1 MAGETSLTTGD
12 GRDLLI
18 GVSPFSRP
26 DPRLVLAL
34 VRAGALGVLDAGRD
48 PQRATAAI
56 AELESS
62 AHLAYGVRVCLRSGL
77 DPSNL
82 SQRVDTVL
90 LADHGSCGAN
100 LSELRAEVE
109 RWGDGGRRVLV
120 EVRSPIEARLAV
132 AAGACGLIA
141 RGSEGGGLVGEET
154 AFILLQHLA
163 CKFDLPVWVAGGI
176 GAHTAAGAI
185 AGGARG
191 VLVDAQLALLRES
204 SLPGDVAVA
213 VKAMDGG
220 DTVVLGGHRV
230 FTRPDLPVAALA
242 PDTPADYVSA
252 RIGGDDLHT
261 QLLPAGQE
269 AALASSL
276 AARWPTAGAFVDGL
290 RRSIAE
296 HVRMAQ
302 RLDPL
307 GPSSPLA
314 AGLGTRYP
322 IAQGPMTRVSDRARF
337 AASVADAGG
346 LPFLALS
353 LMSGA
358 ESSDLLEE
366 TSRMLGNRSWG
377 AGILGFVPPE
387 IRAAQL
393 EAIVRVRPPVALIA
407 GGRPAQARPL
417 EDVGIKTYLHV
428 PSPGLLKRFVRDGAR
443 RFVLE
448 GRECGGHVGPRSS
461 FALWETQIETLLASG
476 HAGEVSVLFAGGI
489 QDARSAAVV
498 AAIAAPLAER
508 GAEVGV
514 LMGTAYLFTEEAV
527 LTGAIQRGFQQ
538 AALECGQTVLLETAP
553 GHSTRCAD
561 SEYVRAFAAERQRL
575 QAAGAEPDEIWAALE
590 VLNLGRLRIASKG
603 LVRDG
608 DSLVAV
614 GEDVQ
619 TREGMFMLGQAAA
632 LRSQPSTVAA
642 LHEDVSVGGSE
653 WLAGIEAPDV
663 APSHR
668 ADRDDDIA
676 IVGMACV
683 FPGAPDADTYWSNL
697 VRGTDSVTEVPPER
711 WDPEV
716 YYDPSSFAT
725 GAGRKTPSK
734 WGGFLPAVAFDAL
747 SYGIPPRSLEAIEPV
762 QLLSLDVASKAL
774 DDAGYGKD
782 SQRDFDRARISVVF
796 GAEAGTDLASAYG
809 FRALAPRYL
818 GELSDDLD
826 DALPELTE
834 DSFPGLLT
842 NVIAGRVANRLDLGG
857 VNYTVDAACASS
869 LAAVDVAVKELRA
882 GTSDMVICGGADL
895 HNGINDYLLFASTHA
910 LSPKGRC
917 ASFDAAADGIALG
930 EGVACV
936 VLKRLADA
944 ERDGDRVYAVVK
956 AIAGSSD
963 GRSLGLTAPRPEG
976 QRRALERAYDQ
987 AGVSPAEVG
996 LVEGHG
1002 TGTVVGDKT
1011 ELAVLTQLFDESGA
1025 ERAGCALGSVKS
1037 QIGHTK
1043 CAAGLAGLIKVARS
1057 VYHGVLPPTIHLEG
1071 PNPGFDA
1078 GESPFRFNT
1087 EARPWLGRK
1096 KVAGLSA
1103 FGFGGTNFHAVVASA
1118 GGADQAEPGYGVE
1131 AWPAELFLL
1140 RGHDRHA
1147 AIPFLDQL
1155 AKRARELAAR
1165 PAGAQG
1171 PKLRDFAAASASNGS
1186 GQVQAAVVAMDFA
1199 HLAEKLEV
1207 AKERLTSQGLR
1218 SQPVDPVAGVH
1229 VADDAQPI
1237 GPGRVAF
1244 LFPGQGSQKP
1254 GMLSELF
1261 VTLPELRDQ
1270 LEANPQMARVMFPG
1284 AAFDRNARHAQLEA
1298 ITDTTVAQPALG
1310 IAGLAAARALAIAG
1324 IRPDMV
1330 AGHSYGEL
1338 VALTVAGVIGEDE
1351 LVDLS
1356 VARAEEIISAA
1367 GTEPGSMAAVA
1378 ATYDEVR
1385 VLLGQAG
1392 DVVIANDNAPRQV
1405 VVSGPTAALEDACEV
1420 LRAAGLGVRRF
1431 PVSCAF
1437 HSPVVAGA
1445 AEGFAKRLADAEFN
1459 PPTVPV
1465 WSNTT
1470 ARPYAGTAT
1479 QMRAQLATQLASPVR
1494 FREQI
1499 EAMYEAGARFFV
1511 EVGPGQVL
1519 TGLVTKIL
1527 GEREHSAIGL
1537 ESGGAGIDGY
1547 LNLLAE
1553 LAVRGASVDLTA
1565 LYGGRAAPAD
1575 LDTVLPP
1582 APAWV
1587 VNGHL
1592 VKTVGGDVVTGGTS
1606 SLSARTAV
1614 GASRS
1619 AGGSDPR
1626 TAAVVEYLRAMRETV
1641 AAGRDVMLAYL
1652 GAPAVE
1658 PLSVPP
1664 VVQANVLDGDPAPT
1678 ARQLGEPRT
1687 TAEAAP
1693 AGAAP
1698 DDAGAGGAAEQEWT
1712 TESLA
1717 KLVLGIV
1724 SERTGYPIEML
1735 DGGLDLEADLSIDSI
1750 KRLEIVGEI
1759 ADRIGLGEDAGAEL
1773 DDEVTEELV
1782 RLKTLDGIV
1791 GWLHS
1796 TIAAVASA
1804 ATTEGAPGTSPGA
1817 GKPSAVQA
1825 DEPERELELG
1835 AAPPRPADGDVSEDV
1850 PPVSMR
1856 LVPRLVAATDAG
1868 PRRQLAAGTQIVL
1881 TDDEGGSTS
1890 AELEQLLSSNG
1901 LAVRRVARSE
1911 PLGPT
1916 DVLVHLAALG
1926 SASGSRPL
1934 GLFERARE
1942 AFSEGATVV
1951 LAVSAMDGRLGL
1963 GEDLVDGARLT
1974 ATQVAVNGSLRF
1986 AGMRGVIKA
1995 IGRELPAVT
2004 ARLVDLH
2011 SSISPQDRARMIFE
2025 ELISGDSLVEVGRR
2039 HGERSTLHVVEEV
2052 EEPVAGDSEIVGRDA
2067 VILVTGGARGV
2078 TAKVAVELA
2087 SRWGC
2092 RFVLAGRSELPD
2104 AEEDPALAAARDAVS
2119 LRRLLAQSR
2128 GGTPAEIEA
2137 EVRRILAAREIRS
2150 TLAALGRASAGVEYR
2165 RVDVSSAAATAAL
2178 ARDVREFY
2186 GRLDGVIHGAGVL
2199 EDARI
2204 ADKSSESFERVFR
2217 TKVTGALAL
2226 ADSLDA
2232 RTRFVVFFSSVSGIF
2247 GNRGQVDYSAA
2258 NEALAAIARWLDA
2271 RVAGRVV
2278 AIDWGPFAG
2287 GGMVSPEL
2295 EREFARR
2302 GVGLL
2307 DVDDAVARLLGE
2319 LSSSSSEPEVIV
2331 MRAQPESFGWHA
2343 DLVVAAE
2350 HGHGGEAGDLDAPA
2364 GAAQISD
2371 G

>member
-1 MAGETSLTTGD
+1 MSGEPRTTAD
-12 GRDLLI
+12 DVRDLLI

-26 DPRLVLAL
+26 DPRLVVAL
-34 VRAGALGVLDAGRD
+34 VRAGAVGVLDAGRD
-48 PQRATAAI
+48 PERAIAGL
-56 AELESS
+56 AELERN
-62 AHLAYGVRVCLRSGL
+62 APPAYGVRVCRRSGL
-77 DPSNL
+77 APSHL
-82 SQRVDTVL
+82 SPRADTVL
-90 LADHGSCGAN
+90 LGDQGSCGAN
-100 LSELRAEVE
+100 VSELRAEIE
-109 RWGDGGRRVLV
+109 AWGDGGRRVLV
-120 EVRSPIEARLAV
+120 EVRSPNEARLAA

-163 CKFDLPVWVAGGI
+163 GKFDLPVWVAGGI

-191 VLVDAQLALLRES
+191 VLLDVQLALLRES
-204 SLPGDVAVA
+204 TLAGEIAAA

-220 DTVVLGGHRV
+220 DNAVIGGYRV
-230 FTRPDLPVAALA
+230 FTRPDLPVAALGA
-242 PDTPADYVSA
+242 DTPREVVAA
-252 RIGGDDLHT
+252 RLGGDDLQS

-269 AALASSL
+269 AAFASSL
-276 AARWPTAGAFVDGL
+276 AARWPTAGALVDGL
-290 RRSIAE
+290 RKTIAE
-296 HVRMAQ
+296 HLRTAQ

-307 GPSSPLA
+307 GPSAPLA

-337 AASVADAGG
+337 AASVAEAGG
-346 LPFLALS
+346 LPFIALS
-353 LMSGA
+353 LMSGP
-358 ESSDLLEE
+358 ESTALLEE
-366 TSRMLGNRSWG
+366 TSRLLGNRPWG

-387 IRAAQL
+387 VRDAQL
-393 EAIVRVRPPVALIA
+393 EAILRVRPPVALIA

-417 EDVGIKTYLHV
+417 EDAGIKTYLHV

-476 HAGEVSVLFAGGI
+476 QAAEVSVLFAGGI

-498 AAIAAPLAER
+498 AAIAAPLAAR
-508 GAEVGV
+508 GAEIGV

-527 LTGAIQRGFQQ
+527 LTGAIQPTFQQ
-538 AALECGQTVLLETAP
+538 AALDCAQTVLLETAP

-561 SEYVRAFAAERQRL
+561 SDYVRAFASERQRL
-575 QAAGAEPDEIWAALE
+575 QEAGAEPDEMWAALE

-603 LVRDG
+603 LVREG
-608 DSLVAV
+608 DSLLSV

-619 TREGMFMLGQAAA
+619 AREGMFMLGQAAA
-632 LRSQPSTVAA
+632 LRSHPSTVAA
-642 LHEDVSVGGSE
+642 LHEDVSIRGSE
-653 WLAGIEAPDV
+653 WLAAVEVPEAPAAARPDRDEDV
-663 APSHR
+663 A
-668 ADRDDDIA
+668 I
-676 IVGMACV
+676 IGMACV
-683 FPGAPDADTYWSNL
+683 FPGAPDADAYWANL
-697 VRGTDSVTEVPPER
+697 VRGTDSVTEVPLER
-711 WDPEV
+711 WDPAV
-716 YYDPSSFAT
+716 YYDADSFAN

-734 WGGFLPAVAFDAL
+734 WGGFLPEVAFDAL
-747 SYGIPPRSLEAIEPV
+747 AYGIPPRSLEAIEPV
-762 QLLSLDVASKAL
+762 QLLSLDVASQAL
-774 DDAGYGKD
+774 DDAGYGKE
-782 SQRDFDRARISVVF
+782 SSRAFDRARVSVVF

-818 GELSDDLD
+818 GELPEELD
-826 DALPELTE
+826 ESLPELTE

-882 GTSDMVICGGADL
+882 GTSDMVLCGGADL
-895 HNGINDYLLFASTHA
+895 HNGINDYLLFASTYA
-910 LSPKGRC
+910 LSPSGRC
-917 ASFDAAADGIALG
+917 ASFDASADGIALG

-936 VLKRLADA
+936 VLKRLSDA

-976 QRRALERAYDQ
+976 QRRALERAYEQ

-996 LVEGHG
+996 LVEAHG

-1011 ELAVLTQLFDESGA
+1011 ELGVLTQLFDESGA
-1025 ERAGCALGSVKS
+1025 KRGDCLLGSVKS

-1057 VYHGVLPPTIHLEG
+1057 LYHGVLPPTIHLED

-1087 EARPWLGRK
+1087 EARPWVGDER
-1096 KVAGLSA
+1096 VAGLSA

-1118 GGADQAEPGYGVE
+1118 STSDESAPAYGVE

-1140 RGHDRHA
+1140 RGADRTA
-1147 AIPFLDQL
+1147 VLPLLDQL
-1155 AKRARELAAR
+1155 AARAHEHSAR
-1165 PAGAQG
+1165 PAGATG
-1171 PKLRDFAAASASNGS
+1171 GRLRDLAAAAAATGS
-1186 GQVQAAVVAMDFA
+1186 GPVQIAVVASDFA
-1199 HLAEKLEV
+1199 DLAAKLEL
-1207 AKERLTSQGLR
+1207 AREHATATDTGPQSA
-1218 SQPVDPVAGVH
+1218 AGVH
-1229 VADDAQPI
+1229 VAGPARDAAP
-1237 GPGRVAF
+1237 PEVAF

-1254 GMLSELF
+1254 AMLSELF
-1261 VTLPELRDQ
+1261 VTLPALRDQ
-1270 LEANPQMARVMFPG
+1270 LERHPHLARVMLPG
-1284 AAFDRNARHAQLEA
+1284 AAFDRDARHAQIEA
-1298 ITDTTVAQPALG
+1298 ITDTSVAQPVLG
-1310 IAGLAAARALAIAG
+1310 IAGMASARALALAG
-1324 IRPDMV
+1324 VRPDMV

-1338 VALTVAGVIGEDE
+1338 VALTVAGAIAEDD
-1351 LVDLS
+1351 LVELS
-1356 VARAEEIISAA
+1356 VARAEEILSAA
-1367 GTEPGSMAAVA
+1367 GTDPGSMAAVA
-1378 ATYDEVR
+1378 AAHDEVCA
-1385 VLLGQAG
+1385 LLRRDGT
-1392 DVVIANDNAPRQV
+1392 VVVANDNAPRQV
-1405 VVSGPTAALEDACEV
+1405 VVSGPTEALEDACET
-1420 LRAAGLGVRRF
+1420 LREAGLGVRRF

-1445 AEGFAKRLADAEFN
+1445 AEGFAKRLADIDLAV
-1459 PPTVPV
+1459 PSLPV

-1470 ARPYAGTAT
+1470 ARPYTGSPA
-1479 QMRAQLATQLASPVR
+1479 QIRAQLATQLASPVR
-1494 FREQI
+1494 FREQV
-1499 EAMYEAGARFFV
+1499 EAMYESGARLFV

-1519 TGLVTKIL
+1519 TGLVAKIL
-1527 GEREHSAIGL
+1527 GDREHCAVGFESA
-1537 ESGGAGIDGY
+1537 GAGVEGY
-1547 LNLLAE
+1547 LNLLGQ
-1553 LAVRGASVDLTA
+1553 LAVRGVGVDLTA
-1565 LYGGRAAPAD
+1565 LFAGRTVAAD
-1575 LDTVLPP
+1575 LGAALPP
-1582 APAWV
+1582 APSWV

-1592 VKTVGGDVVTGGTS
+1592 VKTVGGEIVTGGAS
-1606 SLSARTAV
+1606 AASPRMAAGQSRLSAT
-1614 GASRS
+1614 
-1619 AGGSDPR
+1619 SDPR
-1626 TAAVVEYLRAMRETV
+1626 ASAVVEYLRGMRETV

-1652 GAPAVE
+1652 GAAPA
-1658 PLSVPP
+1658 PAAPVPVP
-1664 VVQANVLDGDPAPT
+1664 VVQATSAAAALAPAPAGGG
-1678 ARQLGEPRT
+1678 ARPLPSG
-1687 TAEAAP
+1687 AAP
-1693 AGAAP
+1693 AGS
-1698 DDAGAGGAAEQEWT
+1698 GGVPPQEWT
-1712 TESLA
+1712 PESLA
-1717 KLVLGIV
+1717 ELVLGIV

-1759 ADRIGLGEDAGAEL
+1759 ADRIGLGDNAEDL
-1773 DDEVTEELV
+1773 DDEITEELV

-1796 TIAAVASA
+1796 TIAATLASTDGAPVASESGSAPVGHEQSADA
-1804 ATTEGAPGTSPGA
+1804 ASELADVAERDPGVEQATPSPRPGGA
-1817 GKPSAVQA
+1817 G
-1825 DEPERELELG
+1825 
-1835 AAPPRPADGDVSEDV
+1835 VSDV

-1856 LVPRLVAATDAG
+1856 LVPRLAAATDAG
-1868 PRRQLAAGTQIVL
+1868 LRRPLAAGARVVL
-1881 TDDEGGSTS
+1881 TDDEGGSIGV
-1890 AELEQLLSSNG
+1890 ELERLLAASGVN
-1901 LAVRRVARSE
+1901 VRRVAGAD
-1911 PLGPT
+1911 PLGPA

-1926 SASGSRPL
+1926 SAGGSRAL

-1942 AFSEGATVV
+1942 AVTGGATFVM
-1951 LAVSAMDGRLGL
+1951 AASAMDGRLGL
-1963 GEDLVDGARLT
+1963 GEDLADGARLT

-1995 IGRELPAVT
+1995 IGRELPDVT
-2004 ARLVDLH
+2004 ARLVDLDP
-2011 SSISPQDRARMIFE
+2011 SVSPVERARMIFE
-2025 ELISGDSLVEVGRR
+2025 ELTAGDSLVEVGRHR
-2039 HGERSTLHVVEEV
+2039 GERTTLHVVEEF
-2052 EEPVAGDSEIVGRDA
+2052 EEPVAGDSEIVGPDA

-2078 TAKVAVELA
+2078 TAKVAIELA
-2087 SRWGC
+2087 RRWGC

-2104 AEEDPALAAARDAVS
+2104 AEEDPALATARDAVA

-2128 GGTPAEIEA
+2128 GGSPAEIEA
-2137 EVRRILAAREIRS
+2137 EVRRVLAAREIRS
-2150 TLAALGRASAGVEYR
+2150 TLAALGRSSAGVEYR

-2199 EDARI
+2199 EDGRF

-2232 RTRFVVFFSSVSGIF
+2232 GTRFVVFFSSVSGIF

-2258 NEALAAIARWLDA
+2258 NDALAAIARWLDA
-2271 RVAGRVV
+2271 RIAGRVV

-2319 LSSSSSEPEVIV
+2319 LSSSASEPEVVV

-2343 DLVVAAE
+2343 DWVVTAE
-2350 HGHGGEAGDLDAPA
+2350 HGHVGEAGDFDAPA